1 MREKEIFTNKYLVAG
16 LAILACVLWGTAF
29 PSLKISYQKLRI
41 AKDDYFL
48 KMLFASYRFFI
59 ASLILLS
66 YQFFRK
72 GSSSLKLKLSDL
84 KLLIFLGLF
93 QTTLQYFFFY
103 NGLANTTGTKASILG
118 TTGTFLTVI
127 IAHFIYKD
135 DKLNLQKSCGLII
148 GLLGVI
154 IVNLE
159 RGSFDFSFSFLGEG
173 FIISSAIV
181 STIASVIA
189 KNATTKINPMLVTAY
204 QMLMG
209 SIILFL
215 ISIFKVSPTSLN
227 FVGFTPL
234 LLVYLSLVSAIG
246 FALWY
251 TLIKYNPLGYITMYK
266 FVVPVSGV
274 LFSSLLL
281 AGEAVSINIFLALL
295 LVSLG
300 IIIINYK
307 KTSIRKV
314 ARP

>member
-1 MREKEIFTNKYLVAG
+1 MREKEIFTNKYLVAV

-41 AKDDYFL
+41 AKNDYFL

-66 YQFFRK
+66 YQFCRK

-148 GLLGVI
+148 GLVGVI

-159 RGSFDFSFSFLGEG
+159 RGSFDFSFSLLGEG

-189 KNATTKINPMLVTAY
+189 KNATTKISPMLVTAY

-300 IIIINYK
+300 IIIINYQ

-314 ARP
+314 GRP